1 MLTTGYYQY
10 DIRKGYIDMKKRSL
24 VFRRESVKLFSLSLF
39 LIIFGLIS
47 MGVGNLQ
54 AGENS
59 ESNVSFLFAVFAIT
73 WVVFFA
79 YVFYIRRRQ
88 ADLEREIAELAD
100 LYAKTDNPK

>member
-24 VFRRESVKLFSLSLF
+24 GCRRESVKLFSLSLF

-47 MGVGNLQ
+47 MGVGSLQ
-54 AGENS
+54 AGKNS

-79 YVFYIRRRQ
+79 YAFYIRRRQ
-88 ADLEREIAELAD
+88 ADCR
-100 LYAKTDNPK
+100 